1 MQPILRRTALRAT
14 NCFGPPTWRKVAF
27 PVALAGL
34 ALIAAAGFVGAL
46 QPKGADNGPGASV
59 FAQSPPSTLVAAMA
73 PKTLAG
79 NELRVPAQHSAASLY
94 SAVAGPQAVGVGAGQ
109 SGASESS
116 LSESQVISPLI
127 EETGALTVV
136 VPARQIEADVGSL
149 MGLATGSG
157 GFVASTSTQ
166 SAEPGS
172 PAQAVVTLQVP
183 VASFD
188 NVVNQVKSLGKVA
201 SEETSATDV
210 TGQYVD
216 LQARITALEDSRSQ
230 YLTIMTKATTI
241 GGILAVQSQLDNL
254 QSQLDQLQSQLKTL
268 TNETTYASL
277 VVTLA
282 QTVVAP
288 PPPRPASGLLRA
300 WRGAVGGFVA
310 GFEGLVRV
318 VGPLFFA
325 LLLLAAL
332 VMAGRLAWRS
342 THRPT
347 PAKEPDGAQVAP

>member
-1 MQPILRRTALRAT
+1 MQPILRRTAARAS
-14 NCFGPPTWRKVAF
+14 NYVGPTPWRKVAV
-27 PVALAGL
+27 PAALAGL
-34 ALIAAAGFVGAL
+34 ALAGAAGLVGAL
-46 QPKGADNGPGASV
+46 QPKGTDSGPAASV
-59 FAQSPPSTLVAAMA
+59 VSQGPPSTLAAMT
-73 PKTLAG
+73 PK
-79 NELRVPAQHSAASLY
+79 
-94 SAVAGPQAVGVGAGQ
+94 AVAGSELRASVQHGSLYAAEAGLPALGVGAGPT
-109 SGASESS
+109 GPSEGS
-116 LSESQVISPLI
+116 LSESQVSSPLI
-127 EETGALTVV
+127 EETGALTVL

-172 PAQAVVTLQVP
+172 PAQAMVTLQVP
-183 VASFD
+183 VASFG
-188 NVVNQVKSLGKVA
+188 NVVDQVKSLGKVA

-254 QSQLDQLQSQLKTL
+254 QSQLDQLQSQLKTV

-282 QTVVAP
+282 QSVVAP
-288 PPPRPASGLLRA
+288 PPPRPEPGLLRA
-300 WRGAVGGFVA
+300 WRGAVSGFVA

-318 VGPLFFA
+318 AGPLFFA

-342 THRPT
+342 AHRPT